1 VSTATPAPLGPLWQH
16 GDASAEPG
24 RREARVR
31 GVGRRRRVPY
41 LLVGVVLVVG
51 STLGGIVAANELGQR
66 EPVLVLAHDVTVG
79 QELAAGDVRE
89 VGMAVD
95 PGASVLTA
103 DALAEVEGQP
113 VAYSLPAGTVLTEE
127 VLGRP
132 QVPAPGEA
140 VAAVALEPGQAPPD
154 VQPGTAVRVVAAAED
169 STSDVAASWE
179 ATVSAVQEGAEGQ
192 ATVVSLRMAEADAQ
206 ALAAVPTGELRLVTV
221 AGGTP

>member
-1 VSTATPAPLGPLWQH
+1 M
-16 GDASAEPG
+16 
-24 RREARVR
+24 R

-89 VGMAVD
+89 VRMAVD

-103 DALAEVEGQP
+103 DALGEVEGQP

-127 VLGRP
+127 VLGQP

-140 VAAVALEPGQAPPD
+140 VAAVALEPGQFPPD
-154 VQPGTAVRVVAAAED
+154 VQPGTAVRVVTAPAED
-169 STSDVAASWE
+169 STSDTASAWWE
-179 ATVSAVQEGAEGQ
+179 ATVTAVQEGTEGQ
-192 ATVVSLRMAEADAQ
+192 ATVVSLRMADADAQ

-221 AGGTP
+221 AGGTS